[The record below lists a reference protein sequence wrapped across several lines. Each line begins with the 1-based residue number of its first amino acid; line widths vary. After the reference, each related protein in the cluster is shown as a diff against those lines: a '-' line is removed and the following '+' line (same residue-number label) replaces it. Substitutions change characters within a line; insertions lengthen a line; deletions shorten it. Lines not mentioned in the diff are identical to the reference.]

1 MGRVRGMSRRQPQ
14 EIDCWVE
21 PTIEMVDDTDEE
33 LDEEALF
40 FQEFSELMPDAQ
52 VEVLKEKYR
61 EGFRDPDGILEALL
75 EHLGNYYEQLEA
87 FAPAW
92 VIEGILPIYD
102 VLGKFILYLYNPT
115 R

>member
-1 MGRVRGMSRRQPQ
+1 MGRVRGMSRRKPQ

-21 PTIEMVDDTDEE
+21 PTIEMVEEE
-33 LDEEALF
+33 LDEEEAF
-40 FQEFSELMPDAQ
+40 FREFSELMPDAQ
-52 VEVLKEKYR
+52 VEVLKDKYYN